1 MKRLRKAWRITC
13 LVALLLLAS
22 IGVSLGAGVPV
33 PSNRRND
40 YVPEIR
46 TELVESERKD
56 QQHMADEKKT

>member
-1 MKRLRKAWRITC
+1 MTC
-13 LVALLLLAS
+13 LVLMLLLAS

-33 PSNRRND
+33 PSNRRNE

-56 QQHMADEKKT
+56 QQQKAMKKKT